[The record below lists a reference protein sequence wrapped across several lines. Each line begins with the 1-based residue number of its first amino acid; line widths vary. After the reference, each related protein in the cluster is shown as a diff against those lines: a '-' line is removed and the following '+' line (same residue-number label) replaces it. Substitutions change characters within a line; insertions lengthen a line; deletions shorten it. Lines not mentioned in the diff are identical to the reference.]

1 MDKEVEQALTY
12 LEDIERVCRDSDFQ
26 VGFYKPKL
34 DAIKN
39 VLIMCEHK
47 KIVGTTTINK
57 ALEKFLLDNCPSAK
71 KKYQVIDILKQKKVR
86 LDYLM
91 KTQTYEQYNHAMEVE
106 FYYKK
111 ERYIGYLLTEEE
123 YTITK
128 QELSQ

>member
-57 ALEKFLLDNCPSAK
+57 ALEKFLLDNCPDAK
-71 KKYQVIDILKQKKVR
+71 KKYQVIDIFRRKKVR
-86 LDYLM
+86 LDYLE
-91 KTQTYEQYNHAMEVE
+91 KTETSEQYNHAMKIE
-106 FYYKK
+106 FDYRE
-111 ERYIGYLLTEEE
+111 ERYASYLLTDEE
-123 YTITK
+123 YILTK
-128 QELSQ
+128 EVVL